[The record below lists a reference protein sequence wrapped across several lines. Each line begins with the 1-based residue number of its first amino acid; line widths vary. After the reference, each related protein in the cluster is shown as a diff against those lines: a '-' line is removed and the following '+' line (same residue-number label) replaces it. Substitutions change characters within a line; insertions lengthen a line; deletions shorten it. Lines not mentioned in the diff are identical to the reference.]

1 MNKLRPG
8 PTSPHLATHSSWDP
22 LSGLPPNVLRRS
34 SSPPVPRNRCQ
45 MPEITALQADDWR
58 PSSLFGKMKIAFCSS
73 KLFIYQCQHCSQND
87 PRVTCYLWHSVLPY
101 VFNFPIFQSWSNKT
115 GTLGLD
121 VFCVCLLLSVVE
133 LCAVCTQFSQR
144 ACGLHTELVNSGR
157 VSEITQDSVSSR

>member
-1 MNKLRPG
+1 
-8 PTSPHLATHSSWDP
+8 
-22 LSGLPPNVLRRS
+22 
-34 SSPPVPRNRCQ
+34 

-87 PRVTCYLWHSVLPY
+87 PRVKEKRYREILFFVTYGIQFFHMFLTFQCAFMQALIKLKAGSQTRQEPLVY
-101 VFNFPIFQSWSNKT
+101 VF
-115 GTLGLD
+115 
-121 VFCVCLLLSVVE
+121 VVCLLLSVVE

-157 VSEITQDSVSSR
+157 VSEITQDLVSSR

>member
-1 MNKLRPG
+1 M
-8 PTSPHLATHSSWDP
+8 SW
-22 LSGLPPNVLRRS
+22 GGARS

-87 PRVTCYLWHSVLPY
+87 PRVKEKRYNEITYGIQFFHMFLTCQCAFMQALIKIKAGSQTRQEPLVY
-101 VFNFPIFQSWSNKT
+101 VF
-115 GTLGLD
+115 G
-121 VFCVCLLLSVVE
+121 VCLLLSVVE

-144 ACGLHTELVNSGR
+144 ACGLHTKLVNSGR